1 MELSKGEPGAP
12 VIGGCRKTPALP
24 LFIPFSTSLP
34 FPTIFNPPH
43 PAHSRLKREKQ
54 LPAAGREGLSFPFFP
69 LISSTRIGGGR
80 RPRDCRGR
88 AAGGSCAVTAPQERC
103 PRIPQESPRML
114 RAKEWPAGLW
124 HAEGLGAEPGG
135 TPGAHSSQ
143 GEILRAK
150 VLHNSNCLL
159 PGGL

>member
-1 MELSKGEPGAP
+1 MGAAGKLQLCLCLSHS
-12 VIGGCRKTPALP
+12 P
-24 LFIPFSTSLP
+24 LHYHSQLFLI
-34 FPTIFNPPH
+34 PPH
-43 PAHSRLKREKQ
+43 PAHSQLKREKQ

-69 LISSTRIGGGR
+69 LINSTRIGGGR

-124 HAEGLGAEPGG
+124 HAEGVGAEPGG